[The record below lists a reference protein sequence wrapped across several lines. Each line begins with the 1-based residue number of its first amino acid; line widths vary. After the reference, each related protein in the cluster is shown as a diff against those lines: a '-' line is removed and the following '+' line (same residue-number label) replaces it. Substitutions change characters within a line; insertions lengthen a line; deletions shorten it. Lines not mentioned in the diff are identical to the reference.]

1 MTPAAA
7 LRIGLAAVVFG
18 AWSAPVFAQSTES
31 GFASMHNQAR
41 VAGKLCMTDHW
52 HYGSGS
58 GRTKALAQRDAIG
71 SWQSFTDFE
80 YGSAW
85 ARFSNAVA
93 KKVSCSGS
101 GGSFSCQVEARP
113 CRR

>member
-1 MTPAAA
+1 MTIAFPF
-7 LRIGLAAVVFG
+7 RVSLAAIVLG
-18 AWSAPVFAQSTES
+18 AGFAPALAQSET

-41 VAGKLCMTDHW
+41 VGGKLCMTDHW
-52 HYGSGS
+52 HYGNGS
-58 GRTKALAQRDAIG
+58 GKTKALAQREAIG

-85 ARFSNAVA
+85 ARFSNAAA
-93 KKVSCSGS
+93 KRISCSQS
-101 GGSFSCQVEARP
+101 GGGFSCQVEARP